1 MKRLGLIV
9 GVSAN
14 LDALALTILS
24 ATMPGID
31 EQMRPFVIIFG
42 VVCWLMTGYIIY
54 LSVNEKH

>member
-9 GVSAN
+9 GVIAN

-42 VVCWLMTGYIIY
+42 VVCWLITGYVIY

>member
-9 GVSAN
+9 GVIAN

-42 VVCWLMTGYIIY
+42 VVCWLITGCVIY
-54 LSVNEKH
+54 LSVNEKC

>member
-9 GVSAN
+9 GVIAN

-24 ATMPGID
+24 ATVPGID

-42 VVCWLMTGYIIY
+42 VVCWLITGYVIY

>member
-9 GVSAN
+9 GVIAN

-42 VVCWLMTGYIIY
+42 VACWLITGYVIY
-54 LSVNEKH
+54 LSVNEKC

>member
-9 GVSAN
+9 AIIAN

-24 ATMPGID
+24 VTMPID

-42 VVCWLMTGYIIY
+42 VVCWLMTGYIVY
-54 LSVNEKH
+54 LSVNEKR